1 MGGGASSR
9 VRQPEAAAFHSVTP
23 GVEDPTTPA
32 GVNGATPSVTG
43 PTTPAG
49 VDGVTQAEDDDDRGG
64 EGVDGGGLG
73 VATGGEA
80 AADGAA
86 DGAAAGGATDGA
98 ADGEAAADPGVT
110 GPITPAGASSRVTH
124 KFHEAQEEDK
134 LHNPTAASVDEHR
147 DDRESDFDF
156 GHVTALASAVRKSSQ
171 SPAKREE
178 VCAHLAEL
186 RQLLDTRTKIV
197 ELEEDSNAASEALES
212 LVEASVALLRTGR
225 RGFYAAVAALT
236 SD

>member
-1 MGGGASSR
+1 MKAT
-9 VRQPEAAAFHSVTP
+9 VWPTP
-23 GVEDPTTPA
+23 KQV
-32 GVNGATPSVTG
+32 
-43 PTTPAG
+43 
-49 VDGVTQAEDDDDRGG
+49 
-64 EGVDGGGLG
+64 
-73 VATGGEA
+73 
-80 AADGAA
+80 
-86 DGAAAGGATDGA
+86 
-98 ADGEAAADPGVT
+98 
-110 GPITPAGASSRVTH
+110 

-236 SD
+236 SAHSCLAAVAAHQDIALAEKSWDARREALLRALALARATAGRLPSLRKAGRRCSCSSSASPRSSSA